1 VTDAAHRPGADRAS
15 PPEAAAPPSTPSPE
29 PWRDLWRRRL
39 APDAVRRLV
48 LGLIAGLAG
57 GAAAHLAGVPLAW
70 MLGPMFLCM
79 ALRLSGAPIEVPL
92 WFRTAFLGL
101 IGLFL
106 GESFGQAEAEDLAR
120 WPATLALAVLY
131 VPVAGGACYAF
142 FRRFSRM
149 TRGSSL
155 LCALPGGLTAVA
167 IFAQEAGGD
176 ERRVALFHALRIAF
190 VVLIAPLIAFGWL
203 GLPEPTP
210 EMFEKS
216 ARLGLFDALLLVAAA
231 LLCAQAVER
240 LRLPVPYLLG
250 PLAASALLR
259 FPGLIEG
266 GLPGWL
272 VEVALLVCG
281 ASIGTRFHGVG
292 WRFFVDVAAWTAA
305 GTLLLM
311 AISGVFAL
319 AASLALGVDILAALL
334 AYAPGGVAEM
344 SLIALAIDADPAF
357 VATHHMAR
365 IFAILFA
372 LPLIAIPLRRLMAAD
387 RDEL

>member
-1 VTDAAHRPGADRAS
+1 MS
-15 PPEAAAPPSTPSPE
+15 AAAADPAEEGP
-29 PWRDLWRRRL
+29 RALWRRRL
-39 APDAVRRLV
+39 SREALRRLA
-48 LGLIAGLAG
+48 LGLVVGAAG
-57 GAAAHLAGVPLAW
+57 GWAAYAAGVPLAW

-79 ALRLSGAPIEVPL
+79 ALRLGGAPIEVPL
-92 WFRTAFLGL
+92 WFRTAFMGL

-106 GESFGQAEAEDLAR
+106 GESFGQAGAEDLSR
-120 WPATLALAVLY
+120 WPVTLALAVIY
-131 VPVAGGACYAF
+131 VPVAAALCYFF
-142 FRRFSRM
+142 FRRFSSM
-149 TRGSSL
+149 SRGSAL

-167 IFAQEAGGD
+167 MFAEQAGGE
-176 ERRVALFHALRIAF
+176 ERRVALYHALRVAF
-190 VVLIAPLIAFGWL
+190 VVLTAPLIAFGWL

-210 EMFEKS
+210 DMFEK
-216 ARLGLFDALLLVAAA
+216 AERLSWGGAA
-231 LLCAQAVER
+231 LLIAVSLACAQGIQR
-240 LRLPVPYLLG
+240 IGWPVPYLLG

-259 FPGLIEG
+259 FPGWVEG

-272 VEVALLVCG
+272 VEAALLVCG

-311 AISGVFAL
+311 AISGAFAWGVS
-319 AASLALGVDILAALL
+319 AALGVDLFAALL

-372 LPLIAIPLRRLMAAD
+372 LPLIAVPLKRLLEAD
-387 RDEL
+387 RDAP